1 MTMGGANTNN
11 KTILITVANE
21 ASGHINAASGG
32 GPTGGTSSSSG
43 KNKKEEKQ
51 KDTSLK
57 KLIGID
63 ISLAAMLKQS
73 QIFTGFLG
81 SVFQLVGM
89 LVDVVLAPLAP
100 YLFRLVE
107 IVASWIPKIA
117 RGMEL
122 AVQWAK
128 DGLDKLAEISTTLTG
143 IQTSAGDLVE
153 SGWKYITLSGFGAL
167 IGSSFAAKL
176 GNLADWNLK
185 DFFKGVV
192 TTDDV
197 LDPLKAE
204 MLEGGKARTAFKALM
219 KLIGVDFALGV
230 TTKLATIAKTG
241 IKVLGIGALA
251 LSIVISAA
259 QFREAWDNGDVGGA
273 ITQLVID
280 ILVLAVPLLVGLFFG
295 GWAAIASAIVLT
307 SLALWYEHA
316 VPDETKS
323 SIEAA
328 VADFYKEMNDTMNE
342 WFGDRNENGFRY
354 WLMKLSLF
362 FGGQWNPQ
370 MWQGILTKEDK
381 KQKINES
388 IRNLLDDM
396 INGLI
401 DLINSLIESVVKPF
415 SESWAGKAIRGNP
428 LLNRGGWLDNMGA
441 NLIPNV
447 DFSQITPVMGSS
459 TPAVYDEMRATENPG
474 LFQQGFQ
481 TIAG

>member
-259 QFREAWDNGDVGGA
+259 QFREAWD
-273 ITQLVID
+273 
-280 ILVLAVPLLVGLFFG
+280 
-295 GWAAIASAIVLT
+295 
-307 SLALWYEHA
+307 
-316 VPDETKS
+316 
-323 SIEAA
+323 
-328 VADFYKEMNDTMNE
+328 
-342 WFGDRNENGFRY
+342 
-354 WLMKLSLF
+354 LSL
-362 FGGQWNPQ
+362 
-370 MWQGILTKEDK
+370 IH
-381 KQKINES
+381 I
-388 IRNLLDDM
+388 
-396 INGLI
+396 
-401 DLINSLIESVVKPF
+401 
-415 SESWAGKAIRGNP
+415 
-428 LLNRGGWLDNMGA
+428 
-441 NLIPNV
+441 
-447 DFSQITPVMGSS
+447 
-459 TPAVYDEMRATENPG
+459 
-474 LFQQGFQ
+474 
-481 TIAG
+481 